1 MKTSEILAIAALA
14 ALGLGG
20 LSFIVKH
27 TSLGSLL
34 IYIGMILMA
43 VGALLRNENFEC
55 CATDGSVVRGPN
67 VCGRAPEDTKCG
79 RPVVNGVFPGTCKT
93 GCGGSPRPSSSSTF
107 CTKNGFKEFDH
118 QDCLVSGGVQSC
130 VNNSTGTVINNLP
143 NACEKCTGTCCC
155 V

>member
-1 MKTSEILAIAALA
+1 
-14 ALGLGG
+14 
-20 LSFIVKH
+20 
-27 TSLGSLL
+27 
-34 IYIGMILMA
+34 MILMA

-55 CATDGSVVRGPN
+55 CNKKTDEPITGKAANRACDFGRGSNCGPGGKPDKDN
-67 VCGRAPEDTKCG
+67 KWM
-79 RPVVNGVFPGTCKT
+79 GTCKT
-93 GCGGSPRPSSSSTF
+93 GCGGSPRPSPPSTF

>member
-20 LSFIVKH
+20 LSFLVKH

-55 CATDGSVVRGPN
+55 CATDGGVVEGPE
-67 VCGRAPEDTKCG
+67 R
-79 RPVVNGVFPGTCKT
+79 
-93 GCGGSPRPSSSSTF
+93 
-107 CTKNGFKEFDH
+107 
-118 QDCLVSGGVQSC
+118 LWWW
-130 VNNSTGTVINNLP
+130 
-143 NACEKCTGTCCC
+143 
-155 V
+155 